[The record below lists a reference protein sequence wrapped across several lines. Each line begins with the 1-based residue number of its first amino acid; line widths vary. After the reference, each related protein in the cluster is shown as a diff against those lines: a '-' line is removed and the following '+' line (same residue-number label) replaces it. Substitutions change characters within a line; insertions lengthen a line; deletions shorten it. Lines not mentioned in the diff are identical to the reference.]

1 MGNSPHKL
9 SFSWELFD
17 KDSSNEYG
25 QYLKTSFKQTF
36 KTFLQSLETSVADFE
51 GNVLL
56 MRNILLC
63 IVACLII
70 SNLMCAVFLF
80 TLSRRTAQL
89 ESHTH
94 STKVHQS
101 TSMSLKDFGKAG
113 LVSHDTG
120 ATVNANQPRISN
132 GYAAPRN
139 FGQMSAMRP
148 QRGSFADNDGLQVE
162 DAL

>member
-9 SFSWELFD
+9 MFSWELFD

-25 QYLKTSFKQTF
+25 VYLKKSFKQTF
-36 KTFLQSLETSVADFE
+36 KTFLQSLETSVAEFE

-63 IVACLII
+63 IIACLVI

-80 TLSRRTAQL
+80 TLNRRTTQL
-89 ESHTH
+89 ESHSN

-101 TSMSLKDFGKAG
+101 TSMSLTDFGKGG
-113 LVSHDTG
+113 LVSHDSG
-120 ATVNANQPRISN
+120 ATAHANQPRISN
-132 GYAAPRN
+132 GYGAPRN
-139 FGQMSAMRP
+139 FGQMSAIRP
-148 QRGSFADNDGLQVE
+148 QRGSFADNDGLQLE